1 MSFNETFSI
10 IMPAHNAEAT
20 IEYSINSV
28 LNQTDQD
35 FQLIIVNDASTD
47 NTQKIIDRYNDE
59 RIIKLV
65 NKVNLGVAETRN
77 RALNIATGRYIAF
90 LDSDDVW
97 RRNKLERQRREFNN
111 GHL

>member
-90 LDSDDVW
+90 WIVMMSG
-97 RRNKLERQRREFNN
+97 EEIS
-111 GHL
+111 